1 MKAEEMTHLIEYYF
15 YNSDDTCIEPIYNG
29 KDKQVIEHAQIELN
43 AARNIYNK
51 AVVQKYN
58 KENVLNPWIDLK
70 VLE

>member
-15 YNSDDTCIEPIYNG
+15 YNGDDTCIELISNG
-29 KDKQVIEHAQIELN
+29 KDEQVIEYAQIELN

-58 KENVLNPWIDLK
+58 KEDVLNPWIDLK

>member
-1 MKAEEMTHLIEYYF
+1 MKAKEMTHLIEYYF
-15 YNSDDTCIEPIYNG
+15 YNGDDTCIELISNG

-58 KENVLNPWIDLK
+58 KENVLNPWSDLK

>member
-15 YNSDDTCIEPIYNG
+15 YNSDDTCIELIGNG
-29 KDKQVIEHAQIELN
+29 KDEQVIEYAQIELN
-43 AARNIYNK
+43 AARNKYNK

-58 KENVLNPWIDLK
+58 KEDVLNPWIDLK

>member
-1 MKAEEMTHLIEYYF
+1 MKAKEMTHLIEYYY
-15 YNSDDTCIEPIYNG
+15 YNGDDTCIEPIYNG
-29 KDKQVIEHAQIELN
+29 KDKQVIEHAQIELK

-58 KENVLNPWIDLK
+58 KEDVLNPWIDLK

>member
-15 YNSDDTCIEPIYNG
+15 YNGDDTCIEPIYNG

-43 AARNIYNK
+43 AARNKYKK
-51 AVVQKYN
+51 AVVRKY
-58 KENVLNPWIDLK
+58 KEEYVLNPWIDLK

>member
-29 KDKQVIEHAQIELN
+29 KDKQVIEHAKIELN
-43 AARNIYNK
+43 AARNKYKK
-51 AVVQKYN
+51 AVVKKYN
-58 KENVLNPWIDLK
+58 EEDVLNPWIDLK

>member
-29 KDKQVIEHAQIELN
+29 IDKHVIEYAQMKLK
-43 AARNIYNK
+43 AARNIYKK

-58 KENVLNPWIDLK
+58 EEDVLNPWSDLK

>member
-15 YNSDDTCIEPIYNG
+15 YNSDDTCIELIGNG
-29 KDKQVIEHAQIELN
+29 KDEQVIEHTKIELN

-58 KENVLNPWIDLK
+58 KEDVLNPWIDLK

>member
-15 YNSDDTCIEPIYNG
+15 YNSDDSCIEPIYNG
-29 KDKQVIEHAQIELN
+29 KDKQVIEHAKIELN
-43 AARNIYNK
+43 AARNIQNK

-58 KENVLNPWIDLK
+58 KEDVLNPWIDLK

>member
-15 YNSDDTCIEPIYNG
+15 YNSDDTCIELIGNG

-58 KENVLNPWIDLK
+58 KEDVLNPWIDLK